1 MNTFDTKS
9 YKARLQ
15 EFPEITF
22 EDYQQITDL
31 QVRRD
36 IAKKNKIIQTDAYN
50 RTMNFLKW
58 EKKSKQR
65 ETFSLSFRRSP
76 NKQYV
81 VVDGIR
87 STLKD
92 ILGIRITQAELDFAK
107 AFYADQKARWGN
119 GYFDAD
125 MWQEVVNNGGFIPL
139 DIKAVA
145 DGTVLKPKEPVM
157 LVSGPAELAA
167 TYEPV
172 FLRAFFKSI
181 VATDAH
187 YLEEIIGQG
196 RVAEFGKRATANED
210 FHLDAVEAN
219 IVGGGLTSTSNDT
232 AALVYPQVLSG
243 GTTAHRYF
251 ACYPTENDAFINAIE
266 KCDKI
271 ALLVDLVDSYKWID
285 KIVALKKKYRSSG
298 KIIGMRL
305 DSGDLADQAVYALK
319 KLQEQGMLDP
329 KLDKIVVAD
338 ISTVDDVRRVEE
350 AVTAAGF
357 DPKDFI
363 QYGLGWLLVARN
375 KTRDALSA
383 AYKLTNTQDWATGK
397 LSNDIDKEPIPGD
410 TNIEIRDNVR
420 YIVQED
426 EEVQGERLLKNVYS
440 NGELAYD
447 DNDIQAV
454 TDARDQLLK
463 TFDLAKLETK
473 ESEKT
478 KKIHEEVRER
488 LLDNLDDHVSIKKL
502 YDQWA
507 ETFGKKEVFETWL
520 NTPHFLMWWDVPYSL
535 MQTQEWKKTI
545 YDELVRIDHGICC

>member
-9 YKARLQ
+9 YKAKLQ
-15 EFPEITF
+15 EFPEISYQ
-22 EDYQQITDL
+22 EYQQITDL

-50 RTMNFLKW
+50 RTMNHLKW
-58 EKKSKQR
+58 EKSYKR

-92 ILGIRITQAELDFAK
+92 ILWIKITQWELDFAK
-107 AFYADQKARWGN
+107 AFYADQKARWWN

-125 MWQEVVNNGGFIPL
+125 MRQDVVDNGGFIPL
-139 DIKAVA
+139 DIKAVE

-167 TYEPV
+167 IYEPI

-187 YLEEIIGQG
+187 YLEEIIGQW
-196 RVAEFGKRATANED
+196 RVAEFGKRATPNED

-219 IVGGGLTSTSNDT
+219 IVGSGLKITSNDT

-243 GTTAHRYF
+243 GTTAHRYL
-251 ACYPTENDAFINAIE
+251 ACYPTEDEAFINAIE
-266 KCDKI
+266 KADKI
-271 ALLVDLVDSYKWID
+271 WLLVDLVDSYRGID

-305 DSGDLADQAVYALK
+305 DSWDLADQAVYALK
-319 KLQEQGMLDP
+319 KLKENWMLDP
-329 KLDKIVVAD
+329 KMDKIVVAD
-338 ISTVDDVRRVEE
+338 ISTVDDVRRVED

-357 DPKDFI
+357 DPKDWI
-363 QYGLGWLLVARN
+363 QYWLGWLLVARN

-383 AYKLTNTQDWATGK
+383 AYKLTNTEDWATGK
-397 LSNDIDKEPIPGD
+397 LSNDIDKEPIPWN
-410 TNIEIRDNVR
+410 TNIEIRDGVR

-426 EEVQGERLLKNVYS
+426 EEVMWERLLKTVYE
-440 NGELAYD
+440 NGTLNYN
-447 DNDIQAV
+447 DNDIQAIN
-454 TDARDQLLK
+454 DARNQLLK
-463 TFDLAKLETK
+463 TFEMHKLETK

-478 KKIHEEVRER
+478 RKIHEEVRDN
-488 LLDNLDDHVSIKKL
+488 LMSNLDDYISMKKL
-502 YDQWA
+502 YELWDK
-507 ETFGKKEVFETWL
+507 TFGSRKVFELRLNRYNEAIWL
-520 NTPHFLMWWDVPYSL
+520 KAIDLIKNT
-535 MQTQEWKKTI
+535 EWKQI
-545 YDELVRIDHGICC
+545 VYDELVRIEYGILA

>member
-15 EFPEITF
+15 EFPEISYQ
-22 EDYQQITDL
+22 EYQQITDL
-31 QVRRD
+31 QIRRD

-50 RTMNFLKW
+50 RTMNHLKW
-58 EKKSKQR
+58 EKSYKR

-92 ILGIRITQAELDFAK
+92 ILWIKITQWELDFAK
-107 AFYADQKARWGN
+107 DFYADQKARWWN
-119 GYFDAD
+119 GYFDVD
-125 MWQEVVNNGGFIPL
+125 MRQDVVDNGGFIPL
-139 DIKAVA
+139 DIKAVE

-157 LVSGPAELAA
+157 LVSWPAELAA
-167 TYEPV
+167 VYEPV

-187 YLEEIIGQG
+187 YLEEIIWQW
-196 RVAEFGKRATANED
+196 RVAEFGKRAAPNED

-219 IVGGGLTSTSNDT
+219 IIGCGLKNTSNDT
-232 AALVYPQVLSG
+232 AALVYPQVISG
-243 GTTAHRYF
+243 WTTAHRYF

-285 KIVALKKKYRSSG
+285 KIVALKKKYRASW
-298 KIIGMRL
+298 KIIWMRL
-305 DSGDLADQAVYALK
+305 DSWDLADQAVYALR
-319 KLQEQGMLDP
+319 KLQENWMLDP
-329 KLDKIVVAD
+329 KMDKIVVAD
-338 ISTVDDVRRVEE
+338 ISTVDDVRRVED

-357 DPKDFI
+357 DPKEFI
-363 QYGLGWLLVARN
+363 QYWLGWLLVARN

-383 AYKLTNTQDWATGK
+383 AYKLTDTEDWATGK
-397 LSNDIDKEPIPGD
+397 LSNDIDKEPIPWN
-410 TNIEIRDNVR
+410 TNIEIRDGAR

-426 EEVQGERLLKNVYS
+426 EEVKWERLLKNVY
-440 NGELAYD
+440 NNWALNYD

-454 TDARDQLLK
+454 TDARNQLLK
-463 TFDLAKLETK
+463 TFEMHKLETK

-478 KKIHEEVRER
+478 KKVHEEVRDR
-488 LLDNLDDHVSIKKL
+488 LLSNLDDYISVKKL
-502 YDQWA
+502 NDLW
-507 ETFGKKEVFETWL
+507 EDTFGNKESFEL
-520 NTPHFLMWWDVPYSL
+520 RLKSPNFCMWGIIPYDIS
-535 MQTQEWKKTI
+535 QTKEWRKDI
-545 YDELVRIDHGICC
+545 YDELIRIQYGVVC

>member
-1 MNTFDTKS
+1 MTFDTKS
-9 YKARLQ
+9 YKAKLQ

-22 EDYQQITDL
+22 EEYQKITD
-31 QVRRD
+31 VHIRKD

-50 RTMNFLKW
+50 RTMNFLKGK
-58 EKKSKQR
+58 EKSKKR

-76 NKQYV
+76 NKEYV

-87 STLKD
+87 STLKY
-92 ILGIRITQAELDFAK
+92 ILWIKITQTELDFAK
-107 AFYADQKARWGN
+107 VFYADQKARWGN

-219 IVGGGLTSTSNDT
+219 IVGGGLKSTSNDT

-251 ACYPTENDAFINAIE
+251 ACYPTENDAFVNAIE

-271 ALLVDLVDSYKWID
+271 ALLVDLVDSYKGID
-285 KIVALKKKYRSSG
+285 KIVALKKKYRNTG

-319 KLQEQGMLDP
+319 KLQEHDMLDP

-357 DPKDFI
+357 NPKDFI

-383 AYKLTNTQDWATGK
+383 AYKLTDTEDWATGK

-410 TNIEIRDNVR
+410 TNIEIRDGIR

-426 EEVQGERLLKNVYS
+426 EEVQWERLLQNVYS
-440 NGELAYD
+440 EGTLNYD

-454 TDARDQLLK
+454 TDARNQLLK
-463 TFDLAKLETK
+463 TFELAKLETK
-473 ESEKT
+473 ESELT
-478 KKIHEEVRER
+478 RKIHEEVRDR
-488 LLDNLDDHVSIKKL
+488 LMSNLDDYISTQKL
-502 YDQWA
+502 CDLGEDVFGDK
-507 ETFGKKEVFETWL
+507 ETFTLRLNQTNNALWLQSPYSMITTQEGKKHVYE
-520 NTPHFLMWWDVPYSL
+520 
-535 MQTQEWKKTI
+535 
-545 YDELVRIDHGICC
+545 ELVRIGHGILC

>member
-15 EFPEITF
+15 EFPDISYQE
-22 EDYQQITDL
+22 YQQITDL

-58 EKKSKQR
+58 EKSYKR

-92 ILGIRITQAELDFAK
+92 ILWVKISQWELDFAK
-107 AFYADQKARWGN
+107 AFYADQKARWWN
-119 GYFDAD
+119 GYFDEK
-125 MWQEVVNNGGFIPL
+125 MRQYVVDNGGFLPL
-139 DIKAVA
+139 DIKAVD
-145 DGTVLKPKEPVM
+145 DGTVLKPKEPAM
-157 LVSGPAELAA
+157 LVSWPAELAA
-167 TYEPV
+167 VYEPV

-187 YLEEIIGQG
+187 YLEEIIWQW
-196 RVAEFGKRATANED
+196 RVAEFGKRAAPNED

-219 IVGGGLTSTSNDT
+219 IVGGALRNTSNDT

-243 GTTAHRYF
+243 WTTAHRYF

-266 KCDKI
+266 TCDKI
-271 ALLVDLVDSYKWID
+271 ALLVDLVDSYQWID
-285 KIVALKKKYRSSG
+285 KIVELKKKYRASW
-298 KIIGMRL
+298 KIIWMRL
-305 DSGDLADQAVYALK
+305 DSWDLADQAVYALN
-319 KLQEQGMLDP
+319 KLKENWMLDP

-350 AVTAAGF
+350 AVTAAWF

-363 QYGLGWLLVARN
+363 QYWLGWLLVARN

-383 AYKLTNTQDWATGK
+383 GYKLINTEDWATGK

-410 TNIEIRDNVR
+410 TNIELRDGVR

-426 EEVQGERLLKNVYS
+426 EEVMWERLLKNVYS
-440 NGELAYD
+440 NGELKYD
-447 DNDIQAV
+447 DNDLQAV
-454 TDARDQLLK
+454 DDARNQLLR
-463 TFDLAKLETK
+463 TFEMSKWEMK
-473 ESEKT
+473 ESNKT
-478 KKIHEEVRER
+478 REIHEQVRDN
-488 LLDNLDDHVSIKKL
+488 LMNNLDDYISMKKL
-502 YDQWA
+502 YALW
-507 ETFGKKEVFETWL
+507 TEVFGDKDKFEL
-520 NTPHFLMWWDVPYSL
+520 RLDTPNFFMEWKTPKSIS
-535 MQTQEWKKTI
+535 QTQEWKI
-545 YDELVRIDHGICC
+545 IVYEELIRINEGILC